1 MQTNPKTIK
10 NQFKKSIDK
19 YDENAVVQAITA
31 KRISEI
37 LSKYKFENILEIGAG
52 SGLLTAQMSKKHN
65 YKEYFANDLV
75 EKSEIYVKKYIPDA
89 KFFTGDFR
97 KIKFNKTFDL
107 VVSNAVFQWYEDLEK
122 IFEQCKMLLNT
133 NGIMAFSTFSP
144 DNFKEIKAVTGL
156 SLRYKTAE
164 ELTSILAKDFEI
176 IKIEN
181 TEHKMT
187 FDNPL
192 KILAH
197 MKNTGVNS
205 LSETKWGIKEVK
217 EFCDKYSEKFPGLT
231 LTYSPIIVIAQK
243 KLIK

>member
-1 MQTNPKTIK
+1 
-10 NQFKKSIDK
+10 
-19 YDENAVVQAITA
+19 
-31 KRISEI
+31 
-37 LSKYKFENILEIGAG
+37 
-52 SGLLTAQMSKKHN
+52 
-65 YKEYFANDLV
+65 
-75 EKSEIYVKKYIPDA
+75 
-89 KFFTGDFR
+89 
-97 KIKFNKTFDL
+97 
-107 VVSNAVFQWYEDLEK
+107 
-122 IFEQCKMLLNT
+122 MLLNT

-164 ELTSILAKDFEI
+164 ELTSTLTKDFEI

-205 LSETKWGIKEVK
+205 LSGNHWGIKEVK
-217 EFCDKYSEKFPGLT
+217 EFCNNYSKMFPDLT
-231 LTYSPIIVIAQK
+231 LTYTPIIVIARSK
-243 KLIK
+243 RLCDEAI